1 MKMKYFLRGF
11 GVGIIFTALIAAIL
25 HTSEKNVMSDREII
39 EQAKKLGMVAS
50 NEKDMDFFESAAP
63 TAATTIEPTEKVKEI
78 VVTLTPK
85 AKETTIPKAKE
96 TSKPKKTKNNT
107 TTPDKIKDSEEE
119 TISITV
125 ESGMWSGK
133 ICQKL
138 QELGVVDNAEEF
150 DEYLCENGYELDIKP
165 GIYQIKKG
173 VSYEE
178 IAEAL
183 IK

>member
-1 MKMKYFLRGF
+1 MKFKYFLRGF
-11 GVGIIFTALIAAIL
+11 GIGIIFTAIIVAIL

-50 NEKDMDFFESAAP
+50 NEKDMDFLESATPTAAP
-63 TAATTIEPTEKVKEI
+63 TLEPTEKVKEI

-85 AKETTIPKAKE
+85 AKETQKAKE
-96 TSKPKKTKNNT
+96 TSKPEKTKNNT
-107 TTPDKIKDSEEE
+107 PTPDKAGDSKEE
-119 TISITV
+119 TISITI

-138 QELGVVDNAEEF
+138 EELGVVDNAEEF
-150 DEYLCENGYELDIKP
+150 DEYLCENGYESNIKP

-178 IAEAL
+178 IAKAL